1 MALTDTERRLCDL
14 IKARAD
20 LLLQQL
26 AEHVAIPTGRN
37 YTPGLNRY
45 RNLVTERL
53 SALGAVIKHMPGEP
67 RPKWLDTPGRSSAG
81 PSIPPTLV
89 AKHRVDAATPRML
102 IVGHLDTVHD
112 PEDSFCEL
120 TVSSDGKIAT
130 GPGAVDMKGGVL
142 IAVTALEMLAEA
154 GIELNWTML
163 LNSDEETG
171 SFHSEAALRE
181 AASGHDLG
189 IVLEPALAD
198 GALVIERV
206 GSGQF
211 MVEVFGRS
219 AHTGRDFTKGVS
231 AVNKLAEIIIVL
243 AQMARPPSGVVV
255 NVGPLQGGPV
265 TNTVPDYAAAWG
277 NVRYADADAGKR
289 LAVAIDALATA
300 DDALPRVVVHR
311 CWNRPPKP
319 TTEAVRSFA
328 EAARAVAE
336 DLGPAHRGLPFASA
350 GGVCDGNNLQ
360 DAGLA
365 TIDSLGVRGGNLHRN
380 DEYVEVASLV
390 ERCQLLAALLARLAQ
405 GRVHIPCERDPVT
418 AVAVPGVD
426 NHGGPPHSEGV

>member
-14 IKARAD
+14 VKARSD
-20 LLLQQL
+20 LLLKQL

-37 YTPGLNRY
+37 YTPGLDRY
-45 RNLVTERL
+45 RDLLAERL

-67 RPKWLDTPGRSSAG
+67 RPKWLETPGESSAG

-89 AKHRVDAATPRML
+89 AKHRVDSATPRIL

-154 GIELNWTML
+154 GVELNWTML

-181 AASGHDLG
+181 AASEHDLG

-211 MVEVFGRS
+211 MVEVFGRA
-219 AHTGRDFTKGVS
+219 AHVGRNFAEGRS
-231 AVNKLAEIIIVL
+231 AVNELAAIVGRLAGASAPHRGEI
-243 AQMARPPSGVVV
+243 V
-255 NVGPLQGGPV
+255 NVGPLRGGSV
-265 TNTVPDYAAAWG
+265 TNTVPDRAAGWG
-277 NVRYADADAGKR
+277 NVRYVDPAAGDR
-289 LAVAIDALATA
+289 LAALIDGLATP
-300 DDALPRVVVHR
+300 DDAMPRVVVR
-311 CWNRPPKP
+311 RSWNRPVKP
-319 TTEAVRSFA
+319 LTAAVRGLAESVRAAASDLGQPLSFA
-328 EAARAVAE
+328 
-336 DLGPAHRGLPFASA
+336 ST
-350 GGVCDGNNLQ
+350 GGVCDGNILQ
-360 DAGLA
+360 DAGLP
-365 TIDSLGVRGGNLHRN
+365 TLDTLGVRGGNLHRD
-380 DEYVEVASLV
+380 DEFIEIASLV
-390 ERCQLLAALLARLAQ
+390 DRCQLLAVLLARLAD
-405 GRVHIPCERDPVT
+405 GRVRLAGRDAGARSDRPHPNPL
-418 AVAVPGVD
+418 PG
-426 NHGGPPHSEGV
+426 GEGT